1 MAGLIAALNIAKNA
15 LLSFQTATQVI
26 SHNIA
31 NVNNEA
37 YCRQKPIETTLPPSP
52 SPVGPIGTGV
62 KIEMIKRYFDAFLEK
77 NINLKEQIMDF
88 FLLKIQE

>member
-15 LLSFQTATQVI
+15 LLTFQTATQVI

-37 YCRQKPIETTLPPSP
+37 YCRQKPVETTLPPSP
-52 SPVGPIGTGV
+52 SPAGPIGTGV

-77 NINLKEQIMDF
+77 I
-88 FLLKIQE
+88 